1 MILYSDE
8 VGFAPL
14 QHDTRKTQAVYWSFA
29 EFGVSMLSCEKV
41 WFIMAGIRSDL
52 IVDLE
57 DGMSHLFK
65 KLLHFFFDDNG
76 HHFTRA
82 GCSLQLPRDA
92 YSPEVMMTVIIFAK
106 LSIIVSD
113 EKALKDTFHCKG
125 ASGAKPCM
133 ECTNATAIG
142 SELSDH
148 SEFAVAVNHLEL
160 ADFKPAT
167 DASVLHSVRRVHKAH
182 DDHAAGIIS
191 KAKYEMY
198 QRIHGYSYARHNMLL
213 DASLAIGAISVLM
226 FDWMHVY
233 LVSGMFN
240 VEVFQLWTFL
250 QPFGESWLKL
260 HTFFQQWTWPRTV
273 KGCKNMFDPK
283 NITEDKNTDH
293 FKTSASGSLGAYAVI
308 ALYLQRFVVRT
319 GHAAAQVASFL
330 LLCDVL
336 DLCQSLKNCTVTA
349 DLLSH
354 VIMKH
359 LRAYAAAYGALGFRF
374 KHHMA
379 MHLAGQLRRFGFLL
393 SCFVQERRHKAIKRY
408 VNDRKNTLSFES
420 GLMEEVTIQHLYDL
434 RKDPGHAEMEE
445 PRTPTADQ
453 ARDLQAL
460 WPRAPAADIL
470 CARVAMTAG
479 ANYAAGDVALFS
491 YHGRACVGQIWY
503 HSGVGCSECYTTLAL
518 WERRV
523 GAADTPYAH
532 TYLVRDA
539 RVTVRTSALT
549 ASLIYLRSKD
559 GTAATVLIPA
569 MHRS

>member
-1 MILYSDE
+1 MRKNGIPDAISKTSKYRARKSSARELTPYGPLLQDIELQLYCKASHTPYTATVSVQHPMAMLWKAAASCNGFQVLMQAALAMHPPSIDKPWRVILYSDE

-41 WFIMAGIRSDL
+41 WFIMAGMRSDL

-65 KLLHFFFDDNG
+65 KLLHFVFDGNG
-76 HHFTRA
+76 HHCTRA

-113 EKALKDTFHCKG
+113 EKALKDTFHCNG

-260 HTFFQQWTWPRTV
+260 HTFSNNGP
-273 KGCKNMFDPK
+273 G
-283 NITEDKNTDH
+283 
-293 FKTSASGSLGAYAVI
+293 LG
-308 ALYLQRFVVRT
+308 R
-319 GHAAAQVASFL
+319 
-330 LLCDVL
+330 
-336 DLCQSLKNCTVTA
+336 
-349 DLLSH
+349 
-354 VIMKH
+354 
-359 LRAYAAAYGALGFRF
+359 
-374 KHHMA
+374 
-379 MHLAGQLRRFGFLL
+379 
-393 SCFVQERRHKAIKRY
+393 
-408 VNDRKNTLSFES
+408 
-420 GLMEEVTIQHLYDL
+420 
-434 RKDPGHAEMEE
+434 
-445 PRTPTADQ
+445 
-453 ARDLQAL
+453 
-460 WPRAPAADIL
+460 
-470 CARVAMTAG
+470 
-479 ANYAAGDVALFS
+479 
-491 YHGRACVGQIWY
+491 
-503 HSGVGCSECYTTLAL
+503 
-518 WERRV
+518 
-523 GAADTPYAH
+523 
-532 TYLVRDA
+532 
-539 RVTVRTSALT
+539 
-549 ASLIYLRSKD
+549 
-559 GTAATVLIPA
+559 
-569 MHRS
+569 